1 MMEESILQDEVVV
14 EEQIQEEVVKEKEL
28 SYEELK
34 QQLEELKKKNESAE
48 DIAKRLKDEKSQ
60 SKRQELENA
69 RLQEVEAK
77 KNDFI
82 ASNIENILENNM
94 NITEEQLASAKELG
108 ISKEQLKLMAY
119 ETKERLNDIYESSG
133 GKEAYF
139 NMVEAVKE
147 TASEEDVAMFKAT
160 LSNPATSK
168 IALEALKYRYSQL
181 GNNTNMEVDNR
192 IVPRATVET
201 QSSSYKDMK
210 EYQMDMRKMRSL
222 PSSQQQSY
230 YAKIQDKLNRS
241 NLV

>member
-1 MMEESILQDEVVV
+1 MEESILQDEVVV
-14 EEQIQEEVVKEKEL
+14 EEQIQEEVVEEQEL

-34 QQLEELKKKNESAE
+34 QQFEELKKKNESAE

-69 RLQEVEAK
+69 KLQEVEAK
-77 KNDFI
+77 RREFI
-82 ASNIENILENNM
+82 DSNLDSILENNM
-94 NITEEQLASAKELG
+94 NITEEQLSLAEELG

-119 ETKERLNDIYESSG
+119 ETKDRINWIYENSG
-133 GKEAYF
+133 GKDKYF
-139 NMVEAVKE
+139 EMVDAVKE
-147 TASEEDVAMFKAT
+147 TVSEEDVAMFKAT

-181 GNNTNMEVDNR
+181 GNNTNVEVDNR

-222 PSSQQQSY
+222 PSSQQQNY

>member
-14 EEQIQEEVVKEKEL
+14 EEQIQEEVVEEKEL

-34 QQLEELKKKNESAE
+34 QQLEDLKKKNESAE

-119 ETKERLNDIYESSG
+119 ETKERINWIYENSG
-133 GKEAYF
+133 GKDKYF
-139 NMVEAVKE
+139 EMVDAVKE

-181 GNNTNMEVDNR
+181 GNNTNVEVDNR

-201 QSSSYKDMK
+201 QTSNYKDMK

-230 YAKIQDKLNRS
+230 YAKIQDKLSRS